1 MAKNKNNTV
10 KVNNTTVP
18 ANPKAENKNTT
29 VKNTKNARIFVSGR
43 TITIDDAI
51 KKKKERDER
60 IDLINQDTTPT
71 IEDKILSIN
80 LVTII

>member
-18 ANPKAENKNTT
+18 ANPEAENKNTT

-43 TITIDDAI
+43 TITIDGTRQKHDI
-51 KKKKERDER
+51 DRIWKKTSNPVPRG
-60 IDLINQDTTPT
+60 
-71 IEDKILSIN
+71 SY
-80 LVTII
+80 